1 MLGLADDFLR
11 PSRRAAA
18 ICMYFLYSVMTA
30 TGLILLAPYFL
41 LRGLRRDKN
50 LRNLPER
57 LGLRF
62 PPELTKTAAG
72 SQGIIWLHAV
82 SVGEVLAALPLAQS
96 LKQRYPERRL
106 IVSTTTETGQALAR
120 ERMTF
125 ADAVFYFP
133 LDLPGAM
140 RRALRAVRPDLIV
153 VMETEIWPNFLRAAR
168 EFGSPV
174 AYVNGRISDRSFRRF
189 RRWSVPSFRRRVF
202 ADGGLYL
209 MQSQEDARRAVALGA
224 PPERVVV
231 TGNLKYDL
239 SPAGGNALV
248 SWLKSELK
256 PSCRGPLLVAGSV
269 VAGEEQA
276 VLEAAALVS
285 EKWREALLVMAPRRP
300 ERFDDAARS
309 IEQAGCAVIRR
320 STLSLNGSAS
330 ASVLGQGQ
338 GKRSNVLLLDSLGE
352 LAAVYRL
359 ADCVFVGGSLVSSG
373 GHNPLE
379 PAAFGKAPVFGPSME
394 NFRDIAAEFLRAG
407 AAVEARS
414 GAELGAAWIAM
425 LENDERRAEMGQ
437 QARDLVERHRG
448 ATAATLDQLA
458 ALLKAPQ
465 AVR

>member
-1 MLGLADDFLR
+1 
-11 PSRRAAA
+11 
-18 ICMYFLYSVMTA
+18 MYFLYSVMIA

-41 LRGLRRDKN
+41 VRGLSRGKN

-62 PPELTKTAAG
+62 PPGLGGTGAR
-72 SQGIIWLHAV
+72 SQGSIWLHAV
-82 SVGEVLAALPLAQS
+82 SVGEVLAALPLVRS
-96 LKQRYPERRL
+96 LKERYPERRL

-120 ERMTF
+120 ERMKF

-140 RRALRAVRPDLIV
+140 RRAVRTVRPDLIV

-168 EFGSPV
+168 ELGAHV
-174 AYVNGRISDRSFRRF
+174 AYVNGRISDRSFRGF

-224 PPERVVV
+224 PAERVAV

-239 SPAGGNALV
+239 NPLGGNALV
-248 SWLKSELK
+248 SWLESELK
-256 PSCRGPLLVAGSV
+256 RSGRGPLLVAGSV
-269 VAGEEQA
+269 MAGEEQA

-285 EKWREALLVMAPRRP
+285 EKWRGALLVLAPRRP
-300 ERFDDAARS
+300 ERFEDAGKA
-309 IEQAGCAVIRR
+309 IEQAGWPVIRR
-320 STLSLNGSAS
+320 SALSFNGSAS
-330 ASVLGQGQ
+330 ASVLGHDK
-338 GKRSNVLLLDSLGE
+338 GKRGNVLLLDTLGE

-359 ADCVFVGGSLVSSG
+359 ADCVFVGGSLVPSG

-379 PAAFGKAPVFGPSME
+379 PAVFGKAPVFGPSME

-414 GAELGAAWIAM
+414 GAELGAAWAAM
-425 LENDERRAEMGQ
+425 LENDQRRAEMGQ
-437 QARDLVERHRG
+437 RARALVERHRG
-448 ATAATLDQLA
+448 ATAATLDRLS
-458 ALLKAPQ
+458 ALLNVPRAI
-465 AVR
+465 R